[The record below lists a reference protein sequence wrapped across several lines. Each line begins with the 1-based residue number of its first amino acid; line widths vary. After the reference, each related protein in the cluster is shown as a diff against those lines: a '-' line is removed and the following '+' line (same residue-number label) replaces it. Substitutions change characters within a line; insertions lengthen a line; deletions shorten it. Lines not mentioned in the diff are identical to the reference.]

1 MLRILS
7 LTFVCLLGLAVNNS
21 VMAKSLRM
29 DMYALNS
36 NYKKF
41 QNTMDSKVALEA
53 LGKMNEAVL
62 DAQKNTPKSLKKVS
76 PEDPQLHSYH
86 SLLEQLISEL
96 KQAQALTEAGQLD
109 EAKKLVEKIDA
120 IKKQGHQHFK

>member
-7 LTFVCLLGLAVNNS
+7 LTFVCLLGLVVNNS

-41 QNTMDSKVALEA
+41 QNTMDPKVALEA
-53 LGKMNEAVL
+53 LRKMNEAVL
-62 DAQKNTPKSLKKVS
+62 DAQKNTLKSLKKVS

-96 KQAQALTEAGQLD
+96 KQAQALTEAGQL
-109 EAKKLVEKIDA
+109 EQAKQSVEKIDA
-120 IKKQGHQHFK
+120 IKKQGHQNFK